1 MAYIYKI
8 TNKLNGK
15 AYIGKTLNNVET
27 RWQEHIRESNKERS
41 FERPLYRAIRKYG
54 VKNFTLEI
62 LEEVSE
68 DVVNEKEV
76 FWINYY
82 DTYQKGYNAT
92 KGGDGKS
99 FLDFEKIINDYSSLK
114 NMREVAKLNNCS
126 EDSVSKI
133 LARFSIPTLSGGE
146 TTKNTHGKK
155 VDMLDKDTQEVLLS
169 FSTQADAAR
178 HVMENKYSN
187 IAALKSVIGKIGQV
201 CRGKRK
207 TFAGFKWKYSE

>member
-15 AYIGKTLNNVET
+15 AYVGKTLSNVEA
-27 RWQEHIRESNKERS
+27 RWQQHIRESNKERS

-54 VKNFTLEI
+54 VKNFIVEI

-68 DVVNEKEV
+68 DVVNEKEI

-82 DTYQKGYNAT
+82 NTYQKGYNAT

-99 FLDFEKIINDYSSLK
+99 FLDFEKIINDYNSLK

-126 EDSVSKI
+126 EDGVSKI
-133 LARFSIPTLSGGE
+133 LARFGIPTLSGGE
-146 TTKNTHGKK
+146 ATKNTHGKK
-155 VDMLDKDTQEVLLS
+155 IDMLDKNTQEVLLS
-169 FSTQADAAR
+169 FLTQKDAAR
-178 HVMENKYSN
+178 YVMEKKYSN
-187 IAALKSVIGKIGQV
+187 IATLKGVTGKIGEV

>member
-27 RWQEHIRESNKERS
+27 RWQQHIRESNKEIS
-41 FERPLYRAIRKYG
+41 SERPLYRAIRKYG
-54 VKNFTLEI
+54 VKNFIVEI

-68 DVVNEKEV
+68 DVVNEKEI

-82 DTYQKGYNAT
+82 NTYQKGYNAT

-99 FLDFEKIINDYSSLK
+99 FLDFEKIINDYNSLK

-126 EDSVSKI
+126 IDSVSKI
-133 LARFSIPTLSGGE
+133 LARSSIPTLSGGE
-146 TTKNTHGKK
+146 ATKNTHGKK
-155 VDMLDKDTQEVLLS
+155 IDMLDKNTQEVLLS
-169 FSTQADAAR
+169 FLTQADAAR
-178 HVMENKYSN
+178 YVMENKYSN
-187 IAALKSVIGKIGQV
+187 IADLRAAVGRIGQV
-201 CRGKRK
+201 CRGNRK
-207 TFAGFKWKYSE
+207 TFAGFKWRYSE

>member
-15 AYIGKTLNNVET
+15 AYIGKTLNSVEA
-27 RWQEHIRESNKERS
+27 RWQEHIMESNKERS

-54 VKNFTLEI
+54 VKNFILET

-68 DVVNEKEV
+68 DIVNEKEI

-92 KGGDGKS
+92 RGGDGKS
-99 FLDFEKIINDYSSLK
+99 FLDFEKIINDYNSLK

-133 LARFSIPTLSGGE
+133 LARSNIPTLSGGE
-146 TTKNTHGKK
+146 AAKNTLGKK
-155 VDMLDKDTQEVLLS
+155 IDMLDKNTQEVLLS
-169 FSTQADAAR
+169 FLTQADAAR
-178 HVMENKYSN
+178 YVMENKYSN
-187 IAALKSVIGKIGQV
+187 IADLRAAAGRIGQV
-201 CRGKRK
+201 CQGKRK
-207 TFAGFKWKYSE
+207 TFAGFKWRYSE

>member
-15 AYIGKTLNNVET
+15 AYIGKTLNNVEA

-54 VKNFTLEI
+54 VKNFIVEI

-68 DVVNEKEV
+68 EVVNEKEV

-126 EDSVSKI
+126 EDGVSKI
-133 LARFSIPTLSGGE
+133 LIRFNISTLSGGE
-146 TTKNTHGKK
+146 ATRNTHGKK

-169 FSTQADAAR
+169 FPTQADAAR
-178 HVMENKYSN
+178 YVMENKYSN
-187 IAALKSVIGKIGQV
+187 IAALKSVNARIGEV

-207 TFAGFKWKYSE
+207 TFAGFKWKHSK